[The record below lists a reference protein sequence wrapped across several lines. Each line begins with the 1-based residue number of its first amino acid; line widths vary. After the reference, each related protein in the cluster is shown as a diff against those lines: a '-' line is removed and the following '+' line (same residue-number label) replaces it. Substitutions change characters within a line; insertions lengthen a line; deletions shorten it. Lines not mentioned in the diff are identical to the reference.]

1 MRALII
7 DDERGIRLALAHFL
21 TGRGFEVFQAATGAE
36 GLALAQSTL
45 PEIIF
50 LDQRLPDMDGE
61 VLLHPLTSTE
71 IGSWVV
77 MMTAYVELDKAV
89 QAMKNGAAYYFPKP
103 LDLEQVSGILESLK
117 ESTILKQE
125 VEHFRKFNGAECGNE
140 CIIGE
145 APHIVKNQRLISL
158 LAQNSATPVLI
169 LGESGSGK
177 ELVAKSIHSQSG
189 AGGPLVEINC
199 ASLSESLLE
208 SELFGHE
215 KGAFTDARETKPG
228 LFEVAAY
235 GSIFFDELAEMPL
248 SIQAKLLKVLDSGTF
263 RRVGGIADIKSNA
276 RFMAATNR
284 DIVDLVR
291 KGLFREDL
299 YYRINV
305 LPITVPPLRSRGRD
319 VLMLADHFVRS
330 CCKRMGKGYV
340 SMTAEAMSYLLK
352 YQWPGNV
359 RELKNVIERALILTT
374 TREILPEHF
383 PREITRHKPINDS
396 ANVSGRLRLLA
407 EVEDEYIAQVLQLTG
422 NNHSRTAKI
431 LGISRSTLL
440 IKLKKKSL
448 Q

>member
-359 RELKNVIERALILTT
+359 RELKNVIERALILTS

>member
-440 IKLKKKSL
+440 NKLKKKSL